1 MVPDMGEVSRRS
13 FLGASAGAILAARLG
28 AATLAASPA
37 TVPTRTT
44 SSLPSGLFS
53 LGIASG
59 EPLPDSVV
67 LWTRLAPDPLNGGG
81 MPNRYVA
88 VKWEVATD
96 DSFRHVVRRGTAL
109 AAPENGHAVH
119 VDVRGLKPG
128 REYAYRF
135 RAGADISSIGRTLTA
150 PPPGRHADLRFVF
163 ASCQN
168 WKDGFWP
175 AWGHAASQY
184 PDLVVHLGDYIYES
198 GQDPTAIRDHN
209 GPEVKSLLDYRNRY
223 ALYKSDLLLQI
234 AHAIAPWI
242 VTWDDHEV
250 ENNYAGLEPQD
261 PADAPTFAARRAVA
275 YKAWWEHSPV
285 RLPAPTG
292 PDLAIYRSLDWGRL
306 ARFHVLDGRQY
317 RSDQPCGSEDLGP
330 TCPERTAPDRTMLG
344 TAQQRW
350 LGRSLR
356 WSRATWDVLAN
367 QVVMTSLPLGGAVYN
382 HDQWDGYAAARQRL
396 LRQLRR
402 AGTDNAVVITGDIHA
417 AGVAGLVGENPDGTP
432 STEVLGTE
440 LVGTSISSQFPPDL
454 VEIAEDLIGALPH
467 VEWVDARHRGYT
479 LCEVGRDQFL
489 AHYEQVQDPL
499 DPASPVLRAKS
510 WAIEAGTPGVHAS

>member
-1 MVPDMGEVSRRS
+1 M
-13 FLGASAGAILAARLG
+13 
-28 AATLAASPA
+28 
-37 TVPTRTT
+37 
-44 SSLPSGLFS
+44 FS

-150 PPPGRHADLRFVF
+150 PPPGRHAELRFVF

-209 GPEVKSLLDYRNRY
+209 GPEVKSLHDYRNRY

-250 ENNYAGLEPQD
+250 ENNYAGLDPQD
-261 PADAPTFAARRAVA
+261 PADAPTFAARVERWRTRPGGSTRPSGCRHPQVPTSRSTVPSTGAGSPGSTFSTGASTAPINRAAVRTSA
-275 YKAWWEHSPV
+275 LPV
-285 RLPAPTG
+285 RNERLPTG
-292 PDLAIYRSLDWGRL
+292 RCSALRSSAGW
-306 ARFHVLDGRQY
+306 
-317 RSDQPCGSEDLGP
+317 
-330 TCPERTAPDRTMLG
+330 
-344 TAQQRW
+344 
-350 LGRSLR
+350 
-356 WSRATWDVLAN
+356 
-367 QVVMTSLPLGGAVYN
+367 
-382 HDQWDGYAAARQRL
+382 AAACAGRE
-396 LRQLRR
+396 RR
-402 AGTDNAVVITGDIHA
+402 GT
-417 AGVAGLVGENPDGTP
+417 
-432 STEVLGTE
+432 
-440 LVGTSISSQFPPDL
+440 
-454 VEIAEDLIGALPH
+454 
-467 VEWVDARHRGYT
+467 
-479 LCEVGRDQFL
+479 C
-489 AHYEQVQDPL
+489 
-499 DPASPVLRAKS
+499 SPTR
-510 WAIEAGTPGVHAS
+510 W